1 MKLTRLL
8 RKTRLRLKR
17 FTVTR
22 RVVSFGGVGSSSLI
36 AHLEAGDRDRI
47 WYHSRDKHCLHP
59 ELLPEA
65 RRGME
70 VKACFLFGNPYHAV
84 LSVFRRGLQRR
95 HERSMT
101 RSMPDYTRVIRRE
114 TSVLEYLQAGEDR
127 FFLREHLRNWI
138 DYDGDRVKILA
149 VKYEALGDHIDEIMD
164 FLECPRPFRVRPRSS
179 RFDDES
185 PEVQAG
191 LEAMYG
197 SLKEK
202 IDGLPT
208 LIRVS
213 G

>member
-1 MKLTRLL
+1 MKLTRFL
-8 RKTRLRLKR
+8 RKTRLRLKH

-59 ELLPEA
+59 ELLPET
-65 RRGME
+65 RRGLE
-70 VKACFLFGNPYHAV
+70 VKVCFLFGNPYHAV

-101 RSMPDYTRVIRRE
+101 RSMPDYRRVIRRE

-127 FFLREHLRNWI
+127 FFLREHLSNWV
-138 DYDGDRVKILA
+138 DYDGDQVRILA
-149 VKYEALGDHIDEIMD
+149 VKYEALGDHIDEIMG
-164 FLECPRPFRVRPRSS
+164 FLECPRPFRVRPRST

-197 SLKEK
+197 SLKER

-208 LIRVS
+208 
-213 G
+213 

>member
-1 MKLTRLL
+1 MKLTRLF

-17 FTVTR
+17 FTLTR

-65 RRGME
+65 RRGLQ

-95 HERSMT
+95 HEKSMT
-101 RSMPDYTRVIRRE
+101 RSMPDYRRVIRRE
-114 TSVLEYLQAGEDR
+114 TSVLAYLQAGEDR
-127 FFLREHLRNWI
+127 FFLREHLSNWI

-149 VKYEALGDHIDEIMD
+149 VKYEALGDHIEEIME

-179 RFDDES
+179 RFDDEP